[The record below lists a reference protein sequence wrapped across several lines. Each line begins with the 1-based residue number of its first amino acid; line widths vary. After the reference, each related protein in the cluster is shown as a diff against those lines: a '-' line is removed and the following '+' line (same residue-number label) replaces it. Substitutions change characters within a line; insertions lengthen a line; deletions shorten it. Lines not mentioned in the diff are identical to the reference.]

1 MTCANLIEP
10 FTYIYALKFSFSPFK
25 FKFKLIFLSI
35 KLEPNFKTNPKYKKK
50 MQEYQNAYKVPVER
64 HFNPYE
70 MNGGSLI
77 AVAGED
83 FAVIASDTRLSEGYS
98 ILSRDSPH
106 LYRVQPKCVVGC
118 VGFHGDCLTF
128 TKVLDTRLKMYEYE
142 HNKNASTPAIAQLLS
157 TMLYNRRFFPYYVN
171 TIVAGLSND
180 GKGAIFS
187 YDPVGS
193 YEREIY
199 RAAGSSSALLQPLL
213 DSQLGLK
220 NQTASFELNKNYT
233 VKLSKDRVIALIK
246 DAFISAAE
254 RDIYTGDSLVLNV
267 ITQDGVA
274 VEHFPLRRD

>member
-1 MTCANLIEP
+1 MTESENVYSQP
-10 FTYIYALKFSFSPFK
+10 
-25 FKFKLIFLSI
+25 
-35 KLEPNFKTNPKYKKK
+35 
-50 MQEYQNAYKVPVER
+50 MER

-83 FAVIASDTRLSEGYS
+83 FAMIASDTRLSEGYS

-106 LYRVQPKCVVGC
+106 LYRLHANCIVGC

-128 TKVLDTRLKMYEYE
+128 TKTLETRLKMYEYE
-142 HNKNASTPAIAQLLS
+142 HNKKASAPAIAQLLS

-171 TIVAGLSND
+171 TVVAGLNNE
-180 GKGAIFS
+180 GQGCIYS

-199 RAAGSSSALLQPLL
+199 RSVGSSSALLQPLL

-220 NQTASFELNKNYT
+220 NQSASFELNRSYV
-233 VKLSKDRVIALIK
+233 VKASRDKVLSLIK
-246 DAFISAAE
+246 DAFISASE
-254 RDIYTGDSLVLNV
+254 RDIYTGDNLVIN
-267 ITQDGVA
+267 IISKDGIA